1 MKELWDRSLK
11 PEHFIGGFKASG
23 LFPLNLDAISKVNFA
38 TSIPFA
44 NSTAPSASTV
54 KTTQY
59 ITDLQCTDCGR
70 DMTPVK
76 LHVVAYFSRHLQAQ
90 QKPRSTENRRVKPTV
105 YGEVLTSDEVIERLD
120 RQEEEK
126 KEKEAERK
134 QKAAEKKQKAA
145 EKKQKAAEKKQK
157 AAEKKQKAAE
167 KKQKAAEK
175 KELRA
180 TEGKAKGKKDLVEDE
195 TEEEEISM

>member
-23 LFPLNLDAISKVNFA
+23 LFPLNLDAISKVKFA

-76 LHVVAYFSRHLQAQ
+76 LHVQWWPISQDTYRHSKNPGV
-90 QKPRSTENRRVKPTV
+90 QKI
-105 YGEVLTSDEVIERLD
+105 GE
-120 RQEEEK
+120 
-126 KEKEAERK
+126 
-134 QKAAEKKQKAA
+134 
-145 EKKQKAAEKKQK
+145 
-157 AAEKKQKAAE
+157 
-167 KKQKAAEK
+167 
-175 KELRA
+175 
-180 TEGKAKGKKDLVEDE
+180 
-195 TEEEEISM
+195 